1 MKIGKKYK
9 SYYSTVYE
17 CVGISPAGGAIAV
30 YEGQEFL
37 IAKSQFYLYTEVEEK
52 VWINLYRHYKVY
64 PGVGCYKTKKYAED
78 AVNNAVGSSQNW
90 LGAVE
95 VTVPSK

>member
-17 CVGISPAGGAIAV
+17 CVGIS
-30 YEGQEFL
+30 
-37 IAKSQFYLYTEVEEK
+37 
-52 VWINLYRHYKVY
+52 
-64 PGVGCYKTKKYAED
+64 D